1 MANTTRTTTTTTTT
15 TRHSSSST
23 FQVLLLLSLS
33 LVVLGKTPQKEEADA
48 RDERPGRTPREVTDP
63 EVLAAAQFAV
73 LELQGLSDSGIY
85 ETLTLGSIHSAA
97 TEVGIYHHNTILD
110 LDLKSPYLQN
120 GVETSRH
127 TVIVMSNLADGT
139 RSFAIDEF
147 PNMDEDASEQFWIRK
162 VERHRAM
169 RAIAF
174 AEIEQEFGPASASGG
189 GDEL

>member
-1 MANTTRTTTTTTTT
+1 M
-15 TRHSSSST
+15 
-23 FQVLLLLSLS
+23 
-33 LVVLGKTPQKEEADA
+33 
-48 RDERPGRTPREVTDP
+48 
-63 EVLAAAQFAV
+63 
-73 LELQGLSDSGIY
+73 
-85 ETLTLGSIHSAA
+85 
-97 TEVGIYHHNTILD
+97 GIYHHNTILD

-120 GVETSRH
+120 GFVMCGSICTCAWRNEQLGFVRFRFTWLVAVCVCSVETSRH